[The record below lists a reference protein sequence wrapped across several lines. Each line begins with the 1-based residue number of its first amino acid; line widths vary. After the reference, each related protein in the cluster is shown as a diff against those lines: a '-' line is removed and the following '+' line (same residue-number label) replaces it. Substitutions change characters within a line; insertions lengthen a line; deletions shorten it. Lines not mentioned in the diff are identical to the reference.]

1 MTPFEKLIESLA
13 DFSFNFNWLV
23 KGLFLFGML
32 FYFAF
37 GVVVVRQ
44 AALMSKTLNGV
55 IDVPIKILAWIHLGM
70 ILGLFLVILFA
81 F

>member
-13 DFSFNFNWLV
+13 DFSFDFNWFI
-23 KGLFLFGML
+23 KGFFVIGML

-37 GVVVVRQ
+37 GIVVVRQ
-44 AALMSKTLNGV
+44 VALMSKTLNGA